1 MRGGSLTFSGPP
13 TTIWSRGSI
22 WTSESQSQRF
32 FGPIPS
38 LPQPR
43 INTRVVCCKPTPA
56 RTRKLHSTPHQT
68 HRITLSGVW
77 LLSWCLRLLCK
88 NKSPSSLWTALGSLG
103 RVAVYRTQVRLQST
117 LFFTRFIQI
126 WRVSEPVQDSGR
138 ESLLVVEVPET
149 DAVFNSWYHRDVYD
163 LISIQIHVST
173 GELRSYRLVTS
184 LGKLCLHRHC
194 LCAFYI
200 LNITH

>member
-103 RVAVYRTQVRLQST
+103 GTHESQCTVLKYDCKVHYFSPVSSKFGGYPNPCRTLAESLYLLWKYQRRTQ
-117 LFFTRFIQI
+117 
-126 WRVSEPVQDSGR
+126 
-138 ESLLVVEVPET
+138 SL
-149 DAVFNSWYHRDVYD
+149 
-163 LISIQIHVST
+163 IHDIIVMYMT
-173 GELRSYRLVTS
+173 
-184 LGKLCLHRHC
+184 
-194 LCAFYI
+194 
-200 LNITH
+200 